1 MQKVK
6 KIMTKDEIEHL
17 IHTAKKGELSK
28 ADQIIIAYELEYY
41 RNAALRTENAIRE
54 MIKQAENRGE
64 YTISGISDN
73 DYRE

>member
-1 MQKVK
+1 
-6 KIMTKDEIEHL
+6 MTKDEIEHL

-54 MIKQAENRGE
+54 LVKEAEKRGD
-64 YTISGISDN
+64 YAISVSSDN
-73 DYRE
+73 DYRDETA

>member
-1 MQKVK
+1 
-6 KIMTKDEIEHL
+6 MTKDKIESL
-17 IHTAKKGELSK
+17 IRTAKEGNLTK
-28 ADQIIIAYELEYY
+28 AEQVILAYELEYY